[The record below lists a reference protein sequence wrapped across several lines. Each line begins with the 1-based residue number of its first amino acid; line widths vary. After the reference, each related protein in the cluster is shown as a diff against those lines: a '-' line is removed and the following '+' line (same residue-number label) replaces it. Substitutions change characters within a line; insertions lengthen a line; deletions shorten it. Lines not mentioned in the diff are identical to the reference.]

1 MRLEIEK
8 SLFHLSKAWNKR
20 YITSIWVSQS
30 ALIND
35 IGTYYIF
42 FWIRR
47 EANFV
52 VHEMVKV
59 AIIQNRAFV
68 VIKIL
73 SLLLYVFEACL
84 RDFALIT
91 IS

>member
-35 IGTYYIF
+35 IGTDYIF
-42 FWIRR
+42 CWIRR

-52 VHEMVKV
+52 THEM
-59 AIIQNRAFV
+59 A
-68 VIKIL
+68 KI
-73 SLLLYVFEACL
+73 V
-84 RDFALIT
+84 T
-91 IS
+91 I